1 MHDTIVALVEGES
14 SQDARGALPLSGTAD
29 GAVALA

>member
-1 MHDTIVALVEGES
+1 MHDTIVALVESES
-14 SQDARGALPLSGTAD
+14 SQAAGGAFPLSGPAD